1 MIEII
6 PAVMPTSTTDLQ
18 TKLAQVAGHMSVAQI
33 DVMDGKFVKNV
44 SWPYTE
50 DEEYFEGILHEDAG
64 LPYWDQ
70 FDFEV
75 DLMIVRPEE
84 VINDWITAGVRRIVI
99 HQEST
104 SNLEK
109 ILTDFRTRFT
119 KNEQPDIFDCEI
131 GVAQNID
138 TPVEQL
144 FHYIEQIDFVQFMGI
159 AVIGEQG
166 NPFDERVLD
175 KIKTLRERVPSI
187 IISVDGGVSLDSAP
201 ALVAAGVNRL
211 VVGSAI
217 FKSEDIGATIKEFKH
232 LGNKR

>member
-6 PAVMPTSTTDLQ
+6 PAVMPISTTDLQ
-18 TKLAQVAGHMSVAQI
+18 SKLAQVAGHMSVAQI

-50 DEEYFEGILHEDAG
+50 DEEYFQGILHEDAG

-84 VINDWITAGVRRIVI
+84 VINDWITAGVRRIVV

-104 SNLEK
+104 DKLEQ
-109 ILTDFRTRFT
+109 ILKDFRERFP
-119 KNEQPDIFDCEI
+119 KSEQPDVFDCEI
-131 GVAQNID
+131 GIAQDID
-138 TPVEQL
+138 TPIESL
-144 FHYIEQIDFVQFMGI
+144 FPYLGQIDFVQFMGI
-159 AVIGEQG
+159 SEIGVQG

-175 KIKTLRERVPSI
+175 KIHALREHAPET
-187 IISVDGGVSLDSAP
+187 IISVDGGVSLDTAP
-201 ALVAAGVNRL
+201 ELIAAGVTRL

-217 FKSEDIGATIKEFKH
+217 FKSEDIGQTIKEFKN
-232 LGNKR
+232 LGK

>member
-18 TKLAQVAGHMSVAQI
+18 SKLAQVAGHMSVAQI
-33 DVMDGKFVKNV
+33 DVMDGKFVRDV

-50 DEEYFEGILHEDAG
+50 DEEYFQGILHEDEG

-84 VINDWITAGVRRIVI
+84 VINDWITAGVRRIVV

-104 SNLEK
+104 DNLEK
-109 ILTDFRTRFT
+109 ILIEFRERFP
-119 KNEQPDIFDCEI
+119 KSEKPDVFDCEI
-131 GVAQNID
+131 GIAQNID
-138 TPVEQL
+138 TPVESL
-144 FHYIEQIDFVQFMGI
+144 FPYLDRIDFVQFMGI
-159 AVIGEQG
+159 DTIGEQG
-166 NPFDERVLD
+166 NPFDEKVLD
-175 KIKTLRERVPSI
+175 KIRALRAHAPGT
-187 IISVDGGVSLDSAP
+187 IISVDGGVSLDTAP
-201 ALVAAGVNRL
+201 ELIAAGANRL

-232 LGNKR
+232 LGN

>member
-18 TKLAQVAGHMSVAQI
+18 SKLAQVAGHMSVAQI
-33 DVMDGKFVKNV
+33 DVMDGKFVQNV

-50 DEEYFEGILHEDAG
+50 DDEYFQGILNEDSG

-84 VINDWITAGVRRIVI
+84 VINDWITAGVRRIVV

-104 SNLEK
+104 DNMEQ
-109 ILTDFRTRFT
+109 ILTDFRTRFP
-119 KNEQPDIFDCEI
+119 KSEQPDVFDCEI
-131 GVAQNID
+131 GIAQNIE
-138 TPVEQL
+138 TPNETL
-144 FHYIEQIDFVQFMGI
+144 FPYLDRIDFVQFMGFDTF
-159 AVIGEQG
+159 GEQWQ
-166 NPFDERVLD
+166 PFDDRVLD
-175 KIKTLRERVPSI
+175 KISVLLAYDSKI
-187 IISVDGGVSLDSAP
+187 IISVDGGVSLESAP
-201 ALVAAGVNRL
+201 ELIAVGVNRL
-211 VVGSAI
+211 VIGSAI

-232 LGNKR
+232 LGNQ